1 MHKPADIEKAYVFC
15 QEKARNHYENFPVAS
30 ILLPKKLRKPVSVIY
45 AFARTADDI
54 ADEGDIADEQRL
66 TQLQDYEI
74 RLELAANN
82 QADDDP
88 VFIAL
93 ADLIRQYPAVVQPL
107 MDLLTAFRSDVTTK
121 RYQTPDQLL
130 EYCRYSANPVG
141 RIVLLLSDHCSQE
154 NILYSDAICSALQLI
169 NFLQDIDIDYQD
181 KQRIYIPLDDMQHFG
196 VTEADLAEKR
206 NSNQL
211 QLLVEHQINRA
222 QDLLDEG
229 SALGKQLPGRLGL
242 EIKFTVAGGQQVLRA
257 LRRRK
262 DIFSQP
268 RLRRRDWL
276 SIAAR
281 ALFA

>member
-45 AFARTADDI
+45 AFARTADDM
-54 ADEGDIADEQRL
+54 ADEGDIADEERL
-66 TQLQDYEI
+66 AQLQDYKT
-74 RLELAANN
+74 RLEHAANN
-82 QADDDP
+82 QADNDP

-93 ADLIRQYPAVVQPL
+93 ADLIQQYPAIVQPL
-107 MDLLTAFRSDVTTK
+107 KDLLIAFRSDVTTK
-121 RYQTPDQLL
+121 RYQTPEQLL
-130 EYCRYSANPVG
+130 DYCRYSANPVG
-141 RIVLLLSDHCSQE
+141 RLVLLLSGHSSQE
-154 NILYSDAICSALQLI
+154 NIFYSDSICSALQLI

-196 VTEADLAEKR
+196 ITEADLAEKR

-211 QLLVEHQINRA
+211 ELLVKHQINRA

-229 SALGKQLPGRLGL
+229 AALAKRLPGRLGL
-242 EIKFTVAGGQQVLRA
+242 EIKFTVAGGRQVIQA

-262 DIFSQP
+262 DVFTQP